1 MINKRYVIKN
11 KLGEGRSKVFLC
23 NDSENPSED
32 VAIKIL
38 SEKADIVEKEN
49 FRNEFIT
56 LKRLRHPNIVQ
67 AVNFGTVVKIESPE
81 NGIKKWSQFFTL
93 EYFNGKPLLDYDN
106 IKNED
111 SLRKIITQICSAL
124 FYLHQSDY
132 IYYDLKPDILVN
144 KVEGEPLVK
153 LIDLGLAEKF
163 NLGQDQLN
171 SNKYVRGTA
180 EYIAP
185 ELLKK
190 EKYDNRVDLYSLGI
204 ILYRIVFRK
213 FPFNTKNELKIYKAH
228 LEQDFDF
235 KRSNYSKE
243 LINVIKKLL
252 EKEPEKRYTNSLEV
266 LSDLNI
272 PIGNKRLESCK
283 NFC

>member
-132 IYYDLKPDILVN
+132 IYYDLKPDNILVN

-190 EKYDNRVDLYSLGI
+190 EK
-204 ILYRIVFRK
+204 
-213 FPFNTKNELKIYKAH
+213 
-228 LEQDFDF
+228 
-235 KRSNYSKE
+235 
-243 LINVIKKLL
+243 
-252 EKEPEKRYTNSLEV
+252 
-266 LSDLNI
+266 
-272 PIGNKRLESCK
+272 
-283 NFC
+283 